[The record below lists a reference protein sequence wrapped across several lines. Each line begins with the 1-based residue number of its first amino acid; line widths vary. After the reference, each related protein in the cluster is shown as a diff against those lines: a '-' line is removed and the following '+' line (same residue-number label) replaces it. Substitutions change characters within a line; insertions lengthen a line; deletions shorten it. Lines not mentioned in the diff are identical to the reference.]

1 MAQDKNHPHG
11 GRPSLGLFS
20 LLNIHRGLLR
30 NLMHAIASDGLPVFL
45 ILIGKVP
52 GETHPFTSKR
62 TGIAGKDSQ
71 LILQYHMEGNIRN
84 LAFAN

>member
-1 MAQDKNHPHG
+1 
-11 GRPSLGLFS
+11 
-20 LLNIHRGLLR
+20 
-30 NLMHAIASDGLPVFL
+30 MHAIASDGLPVFL

-84 LAFAN
+84 LAFANWKLREVQLLHFLQLVKLNSNTMQR